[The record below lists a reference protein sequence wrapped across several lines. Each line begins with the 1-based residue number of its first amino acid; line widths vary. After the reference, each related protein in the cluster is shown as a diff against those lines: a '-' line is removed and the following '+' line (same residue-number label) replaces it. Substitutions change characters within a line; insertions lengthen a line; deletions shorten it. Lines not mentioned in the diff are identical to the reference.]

1 MDHDLMVE
9 RLFESLIAGDR
20 HGTRELVAEFT
31 GQGMT
36 PRQLIQEL
44 FWPTYT
50 LIERLHRDDQLTR
63 MSYQMATRLLR
74 VTVDRTSA
82 LLPIAPRSGKTIFA
96 CCGPTDGDEL
106 GAQMATDLLEAAGFN
121 VAFAGGQIPS
131 DEVLAQVHESRPDT
145 LLIFAAGPSDLP
157 GIRGLIDTLREIGAV
172 PNMKI
177 AVGGGVFN
185 RAAGLAEEIG
195 VHTYASTPMEMV
207 DVLVNPPAQRIIEER
222 PAAVKRRV
230 KRAA

>member
-9 RLFESLIAGDR
+9 RLFECLIGGDR
-20 HGTRELVAEFT
+20 QGTRELVGEFT
-31 GQGMT
+31 GRGMT
-36 PRQLIQEL
+36 PRQLIQDL

-50 LIERLHRDDQLTR
+50 LIERLHREDQLTR

-74 VTVDRTSA
+74 VTVDRTAA
-82 LLPIAPRSGKTIFA
+82 LLPIAPRSGRTILA

-106 GAQMATDLLEAAGFN
+106 GAQMATDLLEAAGFC
-121 VAFAGGQIPS
+121 VSFAGGQVPS
-131 DEVLAQVHESRPDT
+131 DEVLAQVHEARPDT

-157 GIRGLIDTLREIGAV
+157 GIRGLIDTLREIAAV

-195 VHTYASTPMEMV
+195 VHIFASTPMEMV
-207 DVLVNPPAQRIIEER
+207 DVLVNPPAERIIEER
-222 PAAVKRRV
+222 PAAIKRRA

>member
-9 RLFESLIAGDR
+9 RLFESLISGDR
-20 HGTRELVAEFT
+20 QGTSQLVAEFT

-36 PRQLIQEL
+36 PRQLVNDL

-50 LIERLHRDDQLTR
+50 LIERLHREDQLTR

-74 VTVDRTSA
+74 VTVDRATGQ
-82 LLPIAPRSGKTIFA
+82 LPQAPRSGKTIFA

-106 GAQMATDLLEAAGFN
+106 GAQMATDLLEAAGFT
-121 VAFAGGQIPS
+121 VTFAGGQLPS
-131 DEVLAQVHESRPDT
+131 DEILAQVHEARPDT

-157 GIRGLIDTLREIGAV
+157 GIRGLIDTIREIAAV

-195 VHTYASTPMEMV
+195 VHVFASSPREMV
-207 DVLVNPPAQRIIEER
+207 DTLINPPSQRIIEER
-222 PAAVKRRV
+222 PVAAKRRT